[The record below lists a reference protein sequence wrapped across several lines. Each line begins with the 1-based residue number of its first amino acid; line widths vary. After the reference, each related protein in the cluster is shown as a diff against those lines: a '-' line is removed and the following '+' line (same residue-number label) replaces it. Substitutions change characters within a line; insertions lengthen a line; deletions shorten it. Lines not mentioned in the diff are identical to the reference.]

1 LKDEGENVAT
11 KVHCPYR
18 QALLIQNALAPDK
31 MRVAFLLGAG
41 CPVSIRVPS
50 ATGTEPLM
58 PDIAELT
65 KRVNT
70 QLNADPA
77 YKSTFTLVC
86 ARAASAKTV
95 PPTVE
100 EILSCVRT
108 LHEVAG
114 SAGID
119 GLSKASLSE
128 LDKKICD
135 LVTEVV
141 QERLPNGTTPYHQL
155 ASWMGSVRRSNPVEV
170 FTPNYDLLME
180 QAFEERK
187 VPYFDG
193 FVGGDNTFFD
203 LASME
208 QEILPSR
215 WARLW
220 KLHGSI
226 NWWRT
231 SSGEVQRRGRGK
243 NPDDRQMIYPSHLKY
258 DESRRMPYLA
268 MLDRLRAFLNHG
280 QAVLVTC
287 GYSYGD
293 QHLNEVILQGLN
305 GNPTAVCFG
314 LLYGERGGSPE
325 AVKRATMQAN
335 LSILA
340 VDGAVLGTVE
350 GDWDV
355 LEKATHPL
363 HDLAVVQ
370 GALTGRTS
378 APNNRSKFL
387 LGDFATFGKFL
398 AHQLSHLDLFEET
411 GNV

>member
-1 LKDEGENVAT
+1 
-11 KVHCPYR
+11 
-18 QALLIQNALAPDK
+18 

-41 CPVSIRVPS
+41 CPVSIRVPIG
-50 ATGTEPLM
+50 TGNGPLM

-65 KRVNT
+65 KRVNA
-70 QLNADPA
+70 QLDADPT
-77 YKSTFTLVC
+77 YKSTFASVY
-86 ARAASAKTV
+86 ARAASGKAL
-95 PPTVE
+95 PPTAE

-114 SAGID
+114 TTGID
-119 GLSKASLSE
+119 GLSKDNLSG

-135 LVTEVV
+135 LITEVV
-141 QERLPNGTTPYHQL
+141 QARLPDDTTPYHQL
-155 ASWMGSVRRSNPVEV
+155 ASWVGSVRRSNPVEL

-231 SSGEVQRRGRGK
+231 SSGEVQRRGKGK

-293 QHLNEVILQGLN
+293 QHLNELILQGLN

-314 LLYGERGGSPE
+314 LLYGERNASPE
-325 AVKRATMQAN
+325 AVRRAKQQAN

-340 VDGAVLGTVE
+340 VDGAVLGTVD
-350 GDWDV
+350 GDWDA
-355 LEKATHPL
+355 LEKSGHPL

-370 GALTGRTS
+370 GVIAGRTT
-378 APNNRSKFL
+378 APDDRSKFL
-387 LGDFATFGKFL
+387 LGDFKTLGKFL
-398 AHQLSHLDLFEET
+398 AHQLSHLDLFEENA
-411 GNV
+411 NV